1 MNPVAKVCIEKEVD
15 GISIKIRD
23 LDTKL
28 FNKVII
34 TWSSLEKDRILNA
47 YINRYIVDLIGIDF
61 NNFIPMYAC
70 NAFVD
75 LEFKENAYLVDGVLV
90 IKLKF
95 DKCEKILLDIDFDY
109 GQCESGKPLKK
120 NVSKPR
126 HMNNI
131 FMYSPTLLKEFI
143 EEY

>member
-1 MNPVAKVCIEKEVD
+1 MAGCELTKEVDVNSVAKVCIEKEVD

-61 NNFIPMYAC
+61 NNFYTVVGM
-70 NAFVD
+70 
-75 LEFKENAYLVDGVLV
+75 
-90 IKLKF
+90 
-95 DKCEKILLDIDFDY
+95 
-109 GQCESGKPLKK
+109 
-120 NVSKPR
+120 
-126 HMNNI
+126 
-131 FMYSPTLLKEFI
+131 
-143 EEY
+143 